1 MASEGGTSTVE
12 LSSNLVES
20 LQVDFKNLSSE
31 SKKKY
36 PQVKEVNT
44 QIIQGILYSFMNC
57 LVLQASEEAIGKLKN
72 SSTQQN
78 NVYALINQIIYPI
91 SQGCETKDVKLIKV
105 SY

>member
-44 QIIQGILYSFMNC
+44 NSFKGFCM
-57 LVLQASEEAIGKLKN
+57 VLCIAWSCRHLRRQLESLR
-72 SSTQQN
+72 TQ
-78 NVYALINQIIYPI
+78 VPSKIMFMLL
-91 SQGCETKDVKLIKV
+91 LIK
-105 SY
+105 

>member
-1 MASEGGTSTVE
+1 MTGASSSKYFLSICGNIIIFNLVIQIMASEGGTSTVE

-44 QIIQGILYSFMNC
+44 QII
-57 LVLQASEEAIGKLKN
+57 
-72 SSTQQN
+72 
-78 NVYALINQIIYPI
+78 
-91 SQGCETKDVKLIKV
+91 
-105 SY
+105 